1 MDRAALIER
10 VGRVDAVCA
19 DPAAAADSV
28 TEALVAVREI
38 VGWAESR
45 KAKLVARLEDVS
57 SFPESAI
64 ADADRCSLGAA
75 TRTKERSETLAATP
89 NLADALGDGAITAG
103 HIDAVTRTTKQLD
116 AEQREELLE
125 KADELAALAAHAS
138 VDEFRRRLE
147 LEAKRLQRDDGMD
160 RLERQRRATRLRT
173 WVDNDG
179 MWNLRGRFD
188 PVTGV
193 KLASTLDTA
202 VDTLFAEATPDTCP
216 TDPIERHHHLRALAL
231 ARLLDGGMST
241 KPGRPEFLVVI
252 DADAPNQPGPV
263 VEWPIPV
270 EIPTR
275 VLAALIGD
283 DTDADVHTV
292 VVRNGIVLHAPG
304 ELNLG
309 RTSRLANRAQRR
321 ALRSLYTTCAIPG
334 CTVTFTNCKLHHV
347 IWWRHGGRTD
357 LSNLLPV
364 CAHHHTK
371 IHHDHW
377 TIELDPDRHLTL
389 RLPDGTIRTTG
400 PPSIRA
406 A

>member
-1 MDRAALIER
+1 MNTSGVIER
-10 VGRVDAVCA
+10 VERVAAVRTATDA
-19 DPAAAADSV
+19 DAALVQSG
-28 TEALVAVREI
+28 LVAVRE
-38 VGWAESR
+38 VRAWCDAQQAG
-45 KAKLVARLEDVS
+45 LVAQLKDVS

-89 NLADALGDGAITAG
+89 HLADALGDGAITAG

-116 AEQREELLE
+116 ADRRDELLE
-125 KADELAALAAHAS
+125 KADELAAVAAAGT

-147 LEAKRLQRDDGMD
+147 LEAKKLQRYDGMD
-160 RLERQRRATRLRT
+160 RLDRQRRATRLRT

-179 MWNLRGRFD
+179 MWNLRGKFD

-193 KLASTLDTA
+193 TLASTLDTA
-202 VDTLFAEATPDTCP
+202 VETLFAEATPDTCP
-216 TDPIERHHHLRALAL
+216 SDPIERQHHLRALAL
-231 ARLLDGGMST
+231 ARLLDGGVSGRA
-241 KPGRPEFLVVI
+241 GRPEFVVVI

-275 VLAALIGD
+275 VLAALMGD
-283 DTDADVHTV
+283 DTDVDVHTV
-292 VVRNGIVLHAPG
+292 IVRNGIVLHAPG

-321 ALRSLYTTCAIPG
+321 ALRSLYATCAIPG
-334 CTVTFTNCKLHHV
+334 CTVTFGNCKLHHV

-357 LSNLLPV
+357 LDNLLPV

-371 IHHDHW
+371 IHHDGW
-377 TIELDPDRHLTL
+377 IIELGPDRHLTL

>member
-1 MDRAALIER
+1 METSGVIER
-10 VGRVDAVCA
+10 VERIAAVRAMPDADA
-19 DPAAAADSV
+19 DLVQSG
-28 TEALVAVREI
+28 LVAVREARAWLDAQHA
-38 VGWAESR
+38 G
-45 KAKLVARLEDVS
+45 LVAQLKDVS

-75 TRTKERSETLAATP
+75 TRTKERSETLASTP

-103 HIDAVTRTTKQLD
+103 HIDAVTRTTKTLD

-125 KADELAALAAHAS
+125 KADELAAVAAEAS

-202 VDTLFAEATPDTCP
+202 VDTLFAEAAPDTCP
-216 TDPIERHHHLRALAL
+216 TDPIERQHHLRALAL
-231 ARLLDGGMST
+231 ARLLDGASSGT
-241 KPGRPEFLVVI
+241 AGRAEFVVVI

-275 VLAALIGD
+275 VLAALMGDGD
-283 DTDADVHTV
+283 DVDVHTV
-292 VVRNGIVLHAPG
+292 IVRNGIVLHAPG
-304 ELNLG
+304 ELDLG

-321 ALRSLYTTCAIPG
+321 ALRSLYATCAIPG
-334 CTVTFTNCKLHHV
+334 CAVTFTNCKLHHV

-357 LSNLLPV
+357 LDNLLPV
-364 CAHHHTK
+364 CAHHHSK
-371 IHHDHW
+371 IHHDGW
-377 TIELDPDRHLTL
+377 TIELGPDRQLTL
-389 RLPDGTIRTTG
+389 RFPDGTVRTTG